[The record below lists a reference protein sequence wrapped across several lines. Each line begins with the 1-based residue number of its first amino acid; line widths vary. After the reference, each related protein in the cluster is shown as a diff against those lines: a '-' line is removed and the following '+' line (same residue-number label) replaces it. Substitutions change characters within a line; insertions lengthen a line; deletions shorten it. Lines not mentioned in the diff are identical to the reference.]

1 MKSTNK
7 SGSSKSS
14 FNNDNIT
21 IDAKHSEMI
30 NHFKSL
36 NDSLP
41 SLKDKLKNMI
51 NEYNNRDQS
60 KKNDIEY
67 IIYKDKLREDINE
80 LKNKINGIINNDD
93 INNYYLQVG
102 NLLHSYYE
110 NIETSKNND
119 NDYQNFEQNLI
130 NYDNFDED
138 DFDEEDDYD
147 SDDDDKNKKKEFS
160 KDNPKNKN
168 NSYKSVLQFFN
179 SRETKSAEDNIPIED
194 STINE
199 VSNGGG
205 DPSYTSMKI
214 SDFVKEESTF
224 RKKNVLEEYLQKI
237 DPNYVSKIKI
247 DLNIFKCPNC
257 TIEMTVYHSDGIQIC
272 EKCGIQQNILIESDK
287 PSFKDP
293 PMEVCYFSYKRIN
306 HYNES
311 LYTTKKQLTNVGNN
325 LLKEIKKMIFNI
337 SRFLFM

>member
-1 MKSTNK
+1 MNISILLLIIIVIII
-7 SGSSKSS
+7 SY
-14 FNNDNIT
+14 NNDNIT

-30 NHFKSL
+30 SHFKSL
-36 NDSLP
+36 NNSLP

-51 NEYNNRDQS
+51 NEYNNKNPA

-80 LKNKINGIINNDD
+80 LKGKINSIINNDD
-93 INNYYLQVG
+93 INDYYLKVG
-102 NLLHSYYE
+102 SLLHTYYE
-110 NIETSKNND
+110 NIESSKNND
-119 NDYQNFEQNLI
+119 NSYQNFEENLM

-138 DFDEEDDYD
+138 DEDELGLSEDEDD
-147 SDDDDKNKKKEFS
+147 NKKKS
-160 KDNPKNKN
+160 KD

-179 SRETKSAEDNIPIED
+179 NRENDIIED
-194 STINE
+194 SVNDTKNDIN
-199 VSNGGG
+199 NNNIGG

-237 DPNYVSKIKI
+237 DSNYVSKIKV
-247 DLNIFKCPNC
+247 DVNIFKCPCC

-272 EKCGIQQNILIESDK
+272 EKCGTQQNILIESDK

-311 LYTTKKQLTNVGNN
+311 LYKTKKIIMNVGNN
-325 LLKEIKKMIFNI
+325 LLKEIKKMIFKF